1 MEKMTFKTLVTDQ
14 EIDLFIDKIE
24 NYTSVRLTKVY
35 ANNSRIVGAFL
46 HDKIVGGYMLVSK
59 PQFRSLL
66 FVPDS
71 IKSDSEFFKND
82 TYEMLEV
89 NGVWLSPAI
98 KTPKMQYKFW
108 MKLLLDIFLTKKK
121 YLLLMSNLK
130 NKNIGYL
137 HSLANP
143 EILYEGSPSLMA
155 GEKSHEMIRV
165 GYTTRWR
172 AVLNLPKY
180 WLELKSRERRARNF
194 AKQRQFS
201 RSLGIS

>member
-1 MEKMTFKTLVTDQ
+1 MEKMTFKTLTTDQ
-14 EIDLFIDKIE
+14 EIDLFLDKIE
-24 NYTSVRLTKVY
+24 NYTSVRLSKVY
-35 ANNSRIVGAFL
+35 ANNSKIVGAFL
-46 HDKIVGGYMLVSK
+46 HNKIVGGYMLVSK

-71 IKSDSEFFKND
+71 IKISNKFFKND
-82 TYEMLEV
+82 IYEMLEV
-89 NGVWLSPAI
+89 NGVWLSTAL
-98 KTPKMQYKFW
+98 KTPKMQYTFW
-108 MKLLLDIFLTKKK
+108 MKLLLDIFLAKKK

-137 HSLANP
+137 HSLSNP

-172 AVLNLPKY
+172 AVFNIPKY
-180 WLELKSRERRARNF
+180 WLELKNRERRAKNF
-194 AKQRQFS
+194 AKQRQFGN
-201 RSLGIS
+201 SLGIS